1 MPELPEVET
10 LRWGLETTVLGKR
23 IESVSVLWRP
33 TFDVDPD
40 RIQTLVVG
48 NRIVGV
54 RRRGKVVLIDLDGE
68 QHLLLHPKMSG
79 QLVVA
84 EHGTSVFAGGHP
96 SRAMLGPMPNATTRV
111 VFTLSAD
118 TVLYFNDAR
127 KFGWIR
133 LVDTSSLASEEFLA
147 RLGPE
152 PLSDAFTPRSLRERL
167 AHHQRASIKAII
179 LDQSTVAG
187 VGNIYADEALHL
199 ARIDPRRSAG
209 ELSAAEVTRL
219 HTAIRSVLGDAVRH
233 GGTSFVDYVNAFRST
248 GTYLVQARVF
258 QRAGLPCPVCA
269 TPIQR
274 IRVAGRGTNICPR
287 CQV

>member
-1 MPELPEVET
+1 MRTSIRTTSGVSRPTAQVRRHQEEHMRTSQPSSS
-10 LRWGLETTVLGKR
+10 LRWRTT
-23 IESVSVLWRP
+23 
-33 TFDVDPD
+33 
-40 RIQTLVVG
+40 
-48 NRIVGV
+48 
-54 RRRGKVVLIDLDGE
+54 RRTAPFTGKVVLIDLDGE

-152 PLSDAFTPRSLRERL
+152 PLSDAFTLRSLRERL

>member
-1 MPELPEVET
+1 MT
-10 LRWGLETTVLGKR
+10 
-23 IESVSVLWRP
+23 
-33 TFDVDPD
+33 
-40 RIQTLVVG
+40 
-48 NRIVGV
+48 
-54 RRRGKVVLIDLDGE
+54 
-68 QHLLLHPKMSG
+68 G
-79 QLVVA
+79 QFVVA

-96 SRAMLGPMPNATTRV
+96 SWAELGPMPNATTRV

-118 TVLYFNDAR
+118 TVLYVNDAR

-167 AHHQRASIKAII
+167 AHHQRASIKAVI

-187 VGNIYADEALHL
+187 VGNSYADEALHL

-209 ELSAAEVTRL
+209 GLTVTEVARL
-219 HTAIRSVLGDAVRH
+219 HAAIRSMIGGAVEH
-233 GGTSFVDYVNAFRST
+233 GGTSFVEYVNAFRGT
-248 GTYLVQARVF
+248 GTYLAQARLF

-274 IRVAGRGTNICPR
+274 IRVAGRGTSICPH

>member
-10 LRWGLETTVLGKR
+10 LRRGLETTVLGKF

-33 TFDVDPD
+33 TFDVDSEEID
-40 RIQTLVVG
+40 ALLVG
-48 NRIVGV
+48 HGIVGV
-54 RRRGKVVLIDLDGE
+54 RRRGKVVLIDLDDE
-68 QHLLLHPKMSG
+68 QHLLVHPKMSG

-96 SRAMLGPMPNATTRV
+96 TRALLGPMPNATTRV

-133 LVDTSSLASEEFLA
+133 LVNTSSLASEEFLA

-167 AHHQRASIKAII
+167 AHHQRASIKAVI
-179 LDQSTVAG
+179 LNQSTVAG
-187 VGNIYADEALHL
+187 IGNVYVDEALHL

-209 ELSAAEVTRL
+209 DLTVAEVTRL
-219 HTAIRSVLGDAVRH
+219 HDAITSVIGGAVEH
-233 GGTSFVDYVNAFRST
+233 GGTSFLDYVNAFRST
-248 GTYLVQARVF
+248 GTYLAQARVF